1 MKLIS
6 LSPIRHA
13 AVACFILALP
23 GCSTSPNRPSE
34 QPSSRH
40 PNLPVKA
47 ANVSAFRL
55 ISEVELR
62 GGRENPHD
70 DGRWSAGGFAQT
82 VIAICVNSMTFP
94 FFLAGAGV
102 ASANEVWWVSPAGFA
117 KDTLLKTHVTNDAST
132 ELRFTGKE
140 IRYLPAKTGTGV
152 TLARIRGDAR
162 LKVIDRQGSYYCRAD
177 EIHYRAAT
185 QEVILRGQVS
195 ISAVYAPG
203 IHDFGLTRLNLAHS
217 SVEYCR

>member
-1 MKLIS
+1 MNPIS
-6 LSPIRHA
+6 LSPICHA
-13 AVACFILALP
+13 AVACFILTLP
-23 GCSTSPNRPSE
+23 CCSTSPNRPSD

-82 VIAICVNSMTFP
+82 VVAVCANSITFIIL
-94 FFLAGAGV
+94 LAGSGAVAADESWWLSPPGV
-102 ASANEVWWVSPAGFA
+102 VKG
-117 KDTLLKTHVTNDAST
+117 TLLKTHVTNDSST
-132 ELRFTGKE
+132 ELRFTGNE

-152 TLARIRGDAR
+152 TLARIRGDAL

-203 IHDFGLTRLNLAHS
+203 IHDFGLTRLNLANS
-217 SVEYCR
+217 SVEYCP